1 VGLVDVEPHIGEG
14 SANAPIFFWEFTTMK
29 IALLLALALAT
40 PAKDDT
46 PPQDDIYIALTTTQC
61 GKTRGVIWIRMDGK
75 DFYVT
80 GETRVN
86 GTLPRLSGNYVLNGD
101 ELTRNGKPCKGVTS
115 KLLPDEVKSDAAM
128 LEDRFGLP
136 VFQLGPDNRA
146 EWSVCR
152 ILLKDKSIGEIV
164 MPAGDQSKRC
174 NSMFPS
180 RRPAAIEHSWYVA
193 NGVPYCVYEDTSGNA
208 LGQIPPPEGFT
219 CQPWGQIMQRLKKR

>member
-1 VGLVDVEPHIGEG
+1 
-14 SANAPIFFWEFTTMK
+14 MK
-29 IALLLALALAT
+29 IALILALVFAT

-46 PPQDDIYIALTTTQC
+46 PAQDDMLYIALTTRQC
-61 GKTRGVIWIRMDGK
+61 GKTRGVIWIRTDGK

-86 GTLPRLSGNYVLNGD
+86 GTFPRLEGKFVYDGATG
-101 ELTRNGKPCKGVTS
+101 ELTRDGKPCKHVRYASPTGTS
-115 KLLPDEVKSDAAM
+115 MAGEAKKPNITM

-136 VFQLGPDNRA
+136 VFQLGPDDRA

-174 NSMFPS
+174 ENMFPFQ
-180 RRPAAIEHSWYVA
+180 RRAAIEHVWYVA

-208 LGQIPPPEGFT
+208 LEQIPPPKDFT
-219 CQPWGQIMQRLKKR
+219 CRPWGQIMQRLKKR